1 MLRDSNHDGSTKYCV
16 RMLVMCE
23 ENYDIYQCWD
33 LKISTA
39 FCRKFNHVVNTQKY
53 KVLKFE

>member
-1 MLRDSNHDGSTKYCV
+1 
-16 RMLVMCE
+16 MLVMCE

-53 KVLKFE
+53 KVLKFIGNNLYIYIIIKRCNS